1 MELAYTIVLLISYM
15 TFLGSVMARLEVS
28 LGDKK
33 KWNLIRMTRMKREL
47 MAQLP
52 NDAMIEGSFV
62 RTEDTKD
69 SMVPQSSNGAH
80 IRVKRYRHSFSNY
93 PQSSYRGCKFGTCIV
108 HNLANQIYQYTD
120 KDKDSTAPAR
130 KISSQGYGRRRRS
143 VPERRLLL
151 PVVNGKI
158 QPWWVSTRNA
168 QQPLDINVASM
179 HQESSTLETKGKLLQ
194 TLLRT

>member
-1 MELAYTIVLLISYM
+1 MNRI
-15 TFLGSVMARLEVS
+15 
-28 LGDKK
+28 
-33 KWNLIRMTRMKREL
+33 KRDL
-47 MAQLP
+47 MAQLQ

-93 PQSSYRGCKFGTCIV
+93 PQISYRGCKFGTCIV
-108 HNLANQIYQYTD
+108 HNLANQIYQYTLTRTR
-120 KDKDSTAPAR
+120 TAQHQPEKSAPR
-130 KISSQGYGRRRRS
+130 AMAAERRS

-151 PVVNGKI
+151 PVVDGKI
-158 QPWWVSTRNA
+158 QPWWISTRSTKGKT

-179 HQESSTLETKGKLLQ
+179 QQESSILKTKDKLFQ